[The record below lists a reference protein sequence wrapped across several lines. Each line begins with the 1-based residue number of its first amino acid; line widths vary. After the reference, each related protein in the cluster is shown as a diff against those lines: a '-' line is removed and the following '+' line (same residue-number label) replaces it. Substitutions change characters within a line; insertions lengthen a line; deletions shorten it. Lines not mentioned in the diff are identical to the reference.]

1 MAGTERTTRR
11 TTRLVRETRVGEP
24 DAGARN
30 INLVDP
36 DNIVVSTNLAKAGST
51 HRASAKQSVRI
62 RQRGGE
68 TYEETET
75 VEEHL

>member
-1 MAGTERTTRR
+1 MAGTERIQR
-11 TTRLVRETRVGEP
+11 TARVVRERRVGEP
-24 DAGARN
+24 DAGVRN

-36 DNIVVSTNLAKAGST
+36 ENIVVSTNFAKAGST

-62 RQRGGE
+62 RQGGGE

-75 VEEHL
+75 VEERF